1 MLSVAS
7 SYLNLVTQN
16 MRPKVEP
23 VIKVTGEDADGNAVS
38 LTWEASNIQN
48 LTYKRGIDPVGREI
62 SYMELTWTEIYTSNL
77 NEENYPEKYNNII
90 KYMAVDLTFIQ
101 NMNFSWESDSNT
113 IAIPMPRMFLVSK
126 PVIDG
131 KKITWT
137 ARDLLYFLT
146 ESQTKSFTADVPY
159 RNALR
164 WFLLEERANFKN
176 SKEILTA
183 IQDTQYSVLSGGTI
197 TVGKNTVL
205 DGSSKQILTGLANIK
220 NYHWNFASSIAK
232 VENFKNLL
240 AKTVPVYTFSSNV
253 MYDYPKMTALP
264 TISGYSFKQ
273 YVCELD
279 EENQYTLEPYETV
292 TYDTATIYHFAF
304 KGLGMA
310 NSAYS
315 EGIAKSSY
323 SDAETVTVIPASL
336 NGVDFY
342 KSLNQKG
349 EEFIEDNTCNPYS
362 NSDQD
367 IKNRVSFLNEYFKE
381 GSYSAEINS
390 LSNLAIEPGDLVA
403 IETNLFSGNNR
414 ITKRALVLSIEL
426 EYNGALKQKTIVHTR

>member
-1 MLSVAS
+1 MLSVGSA
-7 SYLNLVTQN
+7 YLNLVNSN

-23 VIKVTGEDADGNAVS
+23 LIKVTGEDADGNAVS

-62 SYMELTWTEIYTSNL
+62 SYMELTWTEIYTGNL
-77 NEENYPEKYNNII
+77 NAENYPEKYNNII
-90 KYMAVDLTFIQ
+90 KYMAVDLIFLQ
-101 NMNFSWESDSNT
+101 NMNFSWESDASK
-113 IAIPMPRMFLVSK
+113 IPITMPRMFLVSK

-131 KKITWT
+131 KTITWT

-146 ESQTKSFTADVPY
+146 ETQTKSFTADVPY

-176 SKEILTA
+176 SKEILGA
-183 IQDTQYSVLSGGTI
+183 IQNTQNSILSGTTA

-205 DGSSKQILTGLANIK
+205 DGSSKQILTGLASIK
-220 NYHWNFASSIAK
+220 NYHWNFAVDSAK
-232 VENFKNLL
+232 LVPFKYAL
-240 AKTVPVYTFSSNV
+240 ASGSPVYTFTSNV

-264 TISGYSFKQ
+264 TIAGYSFKQ

-304 KGLGMA
+304 KGLGMV
-310 NSAYS
+310 NGAYS
-315 EGIAKSSY
+315 EGIVKSSY
-323 SDAETVTVIPASL
+323 SNDETIDVIPATL
-336 NGVDFY
+336 NGIDFY
-342 KSLNQKG
+342 TSLNQKG

-362 NSDQD
+362 NTDTD
-367 IKNRVSFLNEYFKE
+367 VKNRISFLNQYFKE
-381 GSYSAEINS
+381 GSYAAEINS

-403 IETNLFSGNNR
+403 VETNLFSGNNR
-414 ITKRALVLSIEL
+414 ITKKALVLSIEL

>member
-1 MLSVAS
+1 MLSVDN
-7 SYLNLVTQN
+7 SYLKLVTSN

-23 VIKVTGEDADGNAVS
+23 LINVTGKDADGNSVKLIWS
-38 LTWEASNIQN
+38 ASQIQN

-62 SYMELTWTEIYTSNL
+62 SYMELTWTEIYTGNL
-77 NEENYPEKYNNII
+77 NEENYPEKYNNIV
-90 KYMAVDLTFIQ
+90 KYMAVDLIFLQ
-101 NMNFSWESDSNT
+101 DMSFSWEESK
-113 IAIPMPRMFLVSK
+113 APIPIYMPRMFLVSK

-131 KKITWT
+131 KTITWT

-146 ESQTKSFTADVPY
+146 EAQTKSFTAEVPY

-176 SKEILTA
+176 SNEILTA
-183 IQDTQYSVLSGGTI
+183 IQNTQAYILSGVT
-197 TVGKNTVL
+197 TTLGKNTVL

-220 NYHWNFASSIAK
+220 NYHWNFVSTVAAL
-232 VENFKNLL
+232 VDFKKLL
-240 AKTVPVYTFSSNV
+240 AQNTPVYIFTSSV

-264 TISGYSFKQ
+264 TLSGYSFKQ

-279 EENQYTLEPYETV
+279 EENQYTLEPYETI
-292 TYDTATIYHFAF
+292 TYNDATFYHYAF
-304 KGLGMA
+304 KGLGA
-310 NSAYS
+310 
-315 EGIAKSSY
+315 
-323 SDAETVTVIPASL
+323 DAGSLETVITKSVYSREASLTVIPANL

-349 EEFIEDNTCNPYS
+349 EKFIEDNTCNPYG
-362 NSDQD
+362 NNDAD
-367 IKNRVSFLNEYFKE
+367 IKNRITYLKEYFKE

-403 IETNLFSGNNR
+403 VETNLFNGSNR
-414 ITKRALVLSIEL
+414 ITKKALVLSIEL